1 MCRCERGERSGAGLL
16 PFNPY
21 RTPCCPPFQSTQ
33 SILVRKTTAEN
44 RTAFSVHTTMTP
56 RRHTLRQPSPP
67 PLLLELSIL
76 LSRLCCPYTSQH
88 IRYKGS
94 LGSLKALRLSAD
106 EAQLKNSVQP
116 SQLSPSSQWP
126 GLLTAQP
133 ITLPFLLGGQ
143 GGRAAAR
150 NESVSKPRTSTE
162 EVDMVIGI

>member
-1 MCRCERGERSGAGLL
+1 MCRCERGGRFGAGSL
-16 PFNPY
+16 PFNPH
-21 RTPCCPPFQSTQ
+21 RPPCCPPFQSTR
-33 SILVRKTTAEN
+33 SILVRRTTAEN

-106 EAQLKNSVQP
+106 EAQLKKSVRPSQP
-116 SQLSPSSQWP
+116 SPTSQWP
-126 GLLTAQP
+126 GLLTAQS
-133 ITLPFLLGGQ
+133 ITLPPLLFFLSWPHCDRPQ
-143 GGRAAAR
+143 
-150 NESVSKPRTSTE
+150 
-162 EVDMVIGI
+162 